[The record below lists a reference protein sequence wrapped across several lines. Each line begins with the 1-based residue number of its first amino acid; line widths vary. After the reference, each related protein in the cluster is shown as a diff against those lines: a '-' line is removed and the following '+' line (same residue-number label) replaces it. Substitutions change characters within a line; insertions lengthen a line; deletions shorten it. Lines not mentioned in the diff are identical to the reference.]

1 MRVVLDTNIYISA
14 ILFGGNCEEIIR
26 LAEQGAFDIVI
37 SREII
42 SEIEDV
48 LKDKFK
54 WSRQQITETISFI
67 KAIAKIIKPQM
78 TIDAVKNDP
87 SDNKVI
93 ECAVASHAAYIV
105 TGDKKHLLSIR
116 KYRGIRIIDAAEF
129 LRL

>member
-14 ILFGGNCEEIIR
+14 ILFGGNCEEILR

-54 WSRQQITETISFI
+54 WPKQQISETISFI
-67 KAIAKIIKPQM
+67 KAIATIIKPHI

-93 ECAVASHAAYIV
+93 ECAVSSQAVYIV
-105 TGDKKHLLSIR
+105 TGDRKHLLSIR
-116 KYRGIRIIDAAEF
+116 KYKGIRIIDSAEF

>member
-26 LAEQGAFDIVI
+26 LAQQGAFEIVI
-37 SREII
+37 SRDII

-54 WSRQQITETISFI
+54 WSRRQISDTISFI
-67 KAIAKIIKPQM
+67 KAIVTIVNPQL

-93 ECAVASHAAYIV
+93 ECAVASEAAYIV
-105 TGDKKHLLSIR
+105 TGDRKHLLSIR
-116 KYRGIRIIDAAEF
+116 KYKGIRIIDAAEF